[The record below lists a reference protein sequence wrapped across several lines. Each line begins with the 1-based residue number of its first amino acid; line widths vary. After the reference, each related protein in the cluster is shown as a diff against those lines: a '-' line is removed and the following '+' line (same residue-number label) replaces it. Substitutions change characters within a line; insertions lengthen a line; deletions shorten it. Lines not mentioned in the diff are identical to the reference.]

1 MRQRHHSTTALHR
14 VPPTSGG
21 LLIGEIVLI
30 FLALLLTLA
39 EVSYRTLLFLL
50 ATISRLLL
58 YSICAVL
65 LATVFVLMYCLLL
78 GISLT
83 GSLGLTTNI
92 P

>member
-1 MRQRHHSTTALHR
+1 
-14 VPPTSGG
+14 
-21 LLIGEIVLI
+21 
-30 FLALLLTLA
+30 
-39 EVSYRTLLFLL
+39 
-50 ATISRLLL
+50 
-58 YSICAVL
+58 VL